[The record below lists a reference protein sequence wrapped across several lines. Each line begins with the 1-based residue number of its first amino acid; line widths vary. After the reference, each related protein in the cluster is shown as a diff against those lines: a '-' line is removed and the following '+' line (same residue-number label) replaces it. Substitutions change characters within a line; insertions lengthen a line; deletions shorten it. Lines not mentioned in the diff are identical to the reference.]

1 MYNFTNIIINMNNN
15 INNNINNINNP
26 IYTNA
31 KHRTPK
37 MIYKRDIK
45 LHEHVLWKPYK
56 SVMYKDYVVVAV
68 IQKNENDVIYCITP
82 NDNFELPIGVKDVY
96 KNVYVTRDELV

>member
-1 MYNFTNIIINMNNN
+1 MYNFTNIIIDMNNN
-15 INNNINNINNP
+15 IN
-26 IYTNA
+26 T
-31 KHRTPK
+31 K

-56 SVMYKDYVVVAV
+56 SVMYKDYVVVSV
-68 IQKNENDVIYCITP
+68 IKKNGNDIVYCITP

-96 KNVYVTRDELV
+96 QNAYVTRDELV

>member
-1 MYNFTNIIINMNNN
+1 MYNFTNIIIDMNNN
-15 INNNINNINNP
+15 INTT
-26 IYTNA
+26 TN
-31 KHRTPK
+31 TNTK

-56 SVMYKDYVVVAV
+56 SVMYKDYVVVSV
-68 IQKNENDVIYCITP
+68 IKKNENDIVYCITP

-96 KNVYVTRDELV
+96 QNAYVTRDELV

>member
-15 INNNINNINNP
+15 IN
-26 IYTNA
+26 TN
-31 KHRTPK
+31 TK

-45 LHEHVLWKPYK
+45 LHEHVLWKPYN
-56 SVMYKDYVVVAV
+56 SVMYKDYVVVSV
-68 IQKNENDVIYCITP
+68 IKKNENDIVYCITP

-96 KNVYVTRDELV
+96 QNAYVTRDELV

>member
-1 MYNFTNIIINMNNN
+1 MLMYNFTNIIINMNNN
-15 INNNINNINNP
+15 IN
-26 IYTNA
+26 TN
-31 KHRTPK
+31 TK

-68 IQKNENDVIYCITP
+68 IQKNENEVIYCITP

-96 KNVYVTRDELV
+96 KNAYVTRDELV

>member
-1 MYNFTNIIINMNNN
+1 MLMYKFTNIIINM
-15 INNNINNINNP
+15 NNNINNINNP

-45 LHEHVLWKPYK
+45 LHEHVLWKPYNCD
-56 SVMYKDYVVVAV
+56 MYKDYVVVSV
-68 IQKNENDVIYCITP
+68 IKKNENEVVYCITP
-82 NDNFELPIGVKDVY
+82 NNNYDLTSGVKDVY
-96 KNVYVTRDELV
+96 QNVYVSRDELV

>member
-15 INNNINNINNP
+15 INTT
-26 IYTNA
+26 TN
-31 KHRTPK
+31 TNTK

-45 LHEHVLWKPYK
+45 LHEHVLWKPYN
-56 SVMYKDYVVVAV
+56 SVMYKDYVVVSV
-68 IQKNENDVIYCITP
+68 IKKNENEVIYCITP

-96 KNVYVTRDELV
+96 KNAYVTRDELV